1 MHLFEAKVAPRY
13 LRLNKGTET
22 TEMAAIH
29 AYIHQVT
36 QNISVDEASETVIF
50 GPSTANQI
58 ERWWKELHEKLEIF
72 YKPILDRLLSEL
84 RLYREMT

>member
-58 ERWWKELHEKLEIF
+58 ERWWKELHKKLEKF